1 MIRIDSAQEFALLR
15 LDGELDFADARA
27 LDEAIDNLDSE
38 PVIIVSLENLAFL
51 DSAILGIFVRA
62 NVAHTGNLVVVLP
75 EGARTERVF
84 AITGQRERF
93 QFAPS
98 LGEAIAVA
106 RTLRDISSASFSRD
120 GVITPMSGDFEA
132 GG

>member
-75 EGARTERVF
+75 QGARTERVF
-84 AITGQRERF
+84 AITGQCERF

-120 GVITPMSGDFEA
+120 GVITPMSRDFEA
-132 GG
+132 GA